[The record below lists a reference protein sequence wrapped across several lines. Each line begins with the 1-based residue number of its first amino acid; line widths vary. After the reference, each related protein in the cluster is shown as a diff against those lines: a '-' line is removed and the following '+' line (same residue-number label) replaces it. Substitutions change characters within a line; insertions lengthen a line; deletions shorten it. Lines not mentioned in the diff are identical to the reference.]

1 MTDAINTQNR
11 MRNTTPPMENKGQA
25 AQQGSHSQ
33 TSPQTT
39 SSTVV
44 DIKSTQL
51 LETMS
56 AEMEKVPDMDMSKVD
71 AIKQSITNGDYQ
83 PNAEVIAQKFTEIER
98 LL

>member
-11 MRNTTPPMENKGQA
+11 MRNTTPLMENKGQSTQSPNA
-25 AQQGSHSQ
+25 KTSSQ
-33 TSPQTT
+33 SS

-56 AEMEKVPDMDMSKVD
+56 AQLDKIPDMDMSKVD
-71 AIKQSITNGDYQ
+71 AIKQSIANGDYQ